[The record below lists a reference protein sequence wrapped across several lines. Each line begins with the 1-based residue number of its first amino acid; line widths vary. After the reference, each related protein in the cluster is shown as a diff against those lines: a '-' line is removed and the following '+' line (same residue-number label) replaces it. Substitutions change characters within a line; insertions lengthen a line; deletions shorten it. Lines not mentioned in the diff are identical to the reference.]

1 MSRFPEQV
9 TSVFQG
15 KGLTSRL
22 EPTEPERLVSSC
34 NRLASE
40 PGSGDTIWTL
50 YVPDVIGIVDTGGS
64 VVISTSDVGLASFTG
79 FHLVST
85 C

>member
-9 TSVFQG
+9 TSVFQS
-15 KGLTSRL
+15 KGLAPRL
-22 EPTEPERLVSSC
+22 EPTEPERLVSSG

-40 PGSGDTIWTL
+40 PGSGDTIRTFH
-50 YVPDVIGIVDTGGS
+50 VPDVISVVDTGRS
-64 VVISTSDVGLASFTG
+64 VVVSTSDIGLASFTG